1 MGKGIFQIGVKYA
14 VDGLIKGLTGNVLT
28 HFIVSGTVI
37 VAGWYCG
44 ITTHEWLWIIMCIT
58 AVMAMEYM
66 NTAVEQ
72 LCDHLHPD
80 RHPMIANV
88 KDLAAGAVL
97 VTCIGAVIIGI
108 IIFYPYVTELITS

>member
-14 VDGLIKGLTGNVLT
+14 VIGVFKGLTGNVLT
-28 HFIVSGTVI
+28 HFIVSGATI
-37 VAGWYCG
+37 AAAWALG
-44 ITTHEWLWIIMCIT
+44 ITTAEWLWIIFCII

-72 LCDHLHPD
+72 LCDHLHPE

-88 KDLAAGAVL
+88 KDMAAGAVL
-97 VTCIGAVIIGI
+97 ITCIGAVVIGV
-108 IIFYPYVTELITS
+108 IIFYPYVADLLIA